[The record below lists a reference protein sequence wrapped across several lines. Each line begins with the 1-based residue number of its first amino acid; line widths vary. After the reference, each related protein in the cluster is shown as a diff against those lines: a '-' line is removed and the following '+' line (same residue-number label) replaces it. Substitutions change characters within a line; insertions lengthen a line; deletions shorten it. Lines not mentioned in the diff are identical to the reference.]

1 MDRQDWCELV
11 GVAKSVELGD
21 MDVQSLIELVN
32 LKASEE
38 AESEG
43 WHTELESW
51 IDSLEKELKE
61 EMIIP
66 LGYSY
71 RGSTNWS
78 VHLKK
83 NMYKNIL
90 VFTDYNELVGRVV
103 SGEEL
108 ARILNDLADG
118 KYAD

>member
-43 WHTELESW
+43 WHTELEEH
-51 IDSLEKELKE
+51 IDSLEKKLKE
-61 EMIIP
+61 EITIP
-66 LGYSY
+66 MCYGY
-71 RGSTNWS
+71 RGSSNWS
-78 VHLKK
+78 VRLRK
-83 NMYKNIL
+83 NAYGNIL
-90 VFTDYNELVGRVV
+90 VFTDYNELVGKVIGGV
-103 SGEEL
+103 EL
-108 ARILNDLADG
+108 NRILNDLANG